1 MNAVIFRRRKL
12 GRTSAREISRYS
24 KEGILVV
31 RNDQPFPPNIDMV
44 FRWGCTSNLPDPPI
58 GMRKPF
64 VVVNTSAAI
73 HQVSDK
79 SSFRKLTADAG
90 LAPRTWLS
98 YEKWFDDY
106 WKYYVYDLG
115 WGADDE
121 FDGQKKFVVRRA
133 THHQG
138 RFLDVCT
145 TYNEMIDV
153 CNKYDDN
160 NYYISEYI
168 PKVAEYRVFIVSG
181 RVVWVA
187 QKTPGNP
194 DDVAWNVARGGRF
207 DNVRW
212 DNWPLKAVRVAR
224 EAFLLSSLDF
234 GGVDVMVDAEGNAY
248 VLEINSAPSQTSPY
262 RQECTAK
269 AFDYIVRHG
278 KERIDVTKE
287 RGGYRKF
294 IHPCLTNEAIMG

>member
-24 KEGILVV
+24 KEGILNV
-31 RNDQPFPPNIDMV
+31 RNDQRFPPNIDMV
-44 FRWGCTSNLPDPPI
+44 FRWGCTSNLPA
-58 GMRKPF
+58 G
-64 VVVNTSAAI
+64 VTVVNTAEAI

-90 LAPRTWLS
+90 LAPKTFLS
-98 YEKWFDDY
+98 YDE
-106 WKYYVYDLG
+106 YVADKDLFEC
-115 WGADDE
+115 AI
-121 FDGQKKFVVRRA
+121 VRRA

-138 RFLDVCT
+138 RFLDFCQT
-145 TYNEMIDV
+145 DGEILNA
-153 CNKYDDN
+153 CAKYGEG

-212 DNWPLKAVRVAR
+212 DDWPLKAVRVAR

>member
-24 KEGILVV
+24 KENILNV
-31 RNDQPFPPNIDMV
+31 RNDQRFPPNIDIV
-44 FRWGCTSNLPDPPI
+44 FRWGCTSNLPA
-58 GMRKPF
+58 G
-64 VVVNTSAAI
+64 VTVVNTAEAI
-73 HQVSDK
+73 HQVANK
-79 SSFRKLTADAG
+79 LAFRKLTADQN
-90 LAPRTWLS
+90 LAPKTWLS
-98 YEKWFDDY
+98 CREWFDDY
-106 WKYYVYDLG
+106 WQDYDNLG
-115 WGADDE
+115 FGADIK
-121 FDGQKKFVVRRA
+121 FAKKFVVRRA

-145 TYNEMIDV
+145 TYNEMIKSCD
-153 CNKYDDN
+153 KYGEG

-294 IHPCLTNEAIMG
+294 IHPCLTNEAIEV

>member
-24 KEGILVV
+24 KENILNV
-31 RNDQPFPPNIDMV
+31 RNDQRFPPNIDIV
-44 FRWGCTSNLPDPPI
+44 FRWGCTSNLPA
-58 GMRKPF
+58 G
-64 VVVNTSAAI
+64 VTVVNTAEAI

-90 LAPRTWLS
+90 LAPKTWLS
-98 YEKWFDDY
+98 HRDWLTDDY
-106 WKYYVYDLG
+106 D
-115 WGADDE
+115 
-121 FDGQKKFVVRRA
+121 FDGDDNEPMQVIVRRS

-138 RFLDVCT
+138 RFLDRCET
-145 TYNEMIDV
+145 SADIKAA
-153 CNKYDDN
+153 CAKYGEG

-212 DNWPLKAVRVAR
+212 DDWPLKAVRVAR

-234 GGVDVMVDAEGNAY
+234 GGVDVMVDATGNAY

>member
-1 MNAVIFRRRKL
+1 MVALLFRRKKL
-12 GRTSAREISRYS
+12 GRTSAREISRFS
-24 KEGILVV
+24 KTGILNV

-44 FRWGCTSNLPDPPI
+44 FRWGCTSNLPA
-58 GMRKPF
+58 G
-64 VVVNTSAAI
+64 VTVVNTAEAI
-73 HQVSDK
+73 HQVADK
-79 SSFRKLTADAG
+79 AAFRKLTADAG
-90 LAPRTWLS
+90 LAPKTWLS
-98 YEKWFDDY
+98 VEEYEKEVDRPEW
-106 WKYYVYDLG
+106 
-115 WGADDE
+115 
-121 FDGQKKFVVRRA
+121 VVIRRA

-138 RFLDVCT
+138 RYLDLFGAFNRDEIGRVCRG
-145 TYNEMIDV
+145 YGEG
-153 CNKYDDN
+153 
-160 NYYISEYI
+160 NYYISAFI

-212 DNWPLKAVRVAR
+212 DQWPLKAVRVAR

-234 GGVDVMVDAEGNAY
+234 GGVDVMVDADGKAY

-269 AFDYIVRHG
+269 AFDYIVQHG
-278 KERIDVTKE
+278 KERIDVVQE

-294 IHPCLTNEAIMG
+294 IHPCLTNEAIRAYKEY

>member
-1 MNAVIFRRRKL
+1 MTALIYRRRKL
-12 GRTSAREISRYS
+12 GRTSAREISRFS
-24 KEGILVV
+24 TTGILNV

-44 FRWGCTSNLPDPPI
+44 FRWGCTSNLPA
-58 GMRKPF
+58 G
-64 VVVNTSAAI
+64 VTVVNAAEAI
-73 HQVSDK
+73 HQVADK
-79 SSFRKLTADAG
+79 AAFRKLTADAG
-90 LAPRTWLS
+90 LAPLTFLS
-98 YEKWFDDY
+98 FDDY
-106 WKYYVYDLG
+106 ENDLCNWYVG
-115 WGADDE
+115 PVEFGDDPLP
-121 FDGQKKFVVRRA
+121 KTVVVRRA

-138 RFLDVCT
+138 RFLDVCKT
-145 TYNEMIDV
+145 FGELSAA
-153 CNKYDDN
+153 CAKYGKG

-168 PKVAEYRVFIVSG
+168 PKIAECRVFIVSG

-212 DNWPLKAVRVAR
+212 DDWPLKAVRVAR

-234 GGVDVMVDAEGNAY
+234 GGVDVMVDADGNAY

-269 AFDYIVRHG
+269 AFDYIVQYG
-278 KERIDVTKE
+278 KERIDVVQE
-287 RGGYRKF
+287 RGGYKKF
-294 IHPCLTNEAIMG
+294 IHPCLTNEAIRAYKEY

>member
-24 KEGILVV
+24 KENILNV
-31 RNDQPFPPNIDMV
+31 RNDQRFPPNIDIV
-44 FRWGCTSNLPDPPI
+44 FRWGCTSNLPA
-58 GMRKPF
+58 G
-64 VVVNTSAAI
+64 VTVVNTAEAI
-73 HQVSDK
+73 HQVADK

-90 LAPRTWLS
+90 LAPKTWL
-98 YEKWFDDY
+98 YKE
-106 WKYYVYDLG
+106 DLYPD
-115 WGADDE
+115 WALP
-121 FDGQKKFVVRRA
+121 FKIVVRRR

-138 RFLDVCT
+138 RFLNLCSTQLQV
-145 TYNEMIDV
+145 EAA
-153 CNKYDDN
+153 CNQYGEG

-168 PKVAEYRVFIVSG
+168 SKVAEYRVFIVSG

-212 DNWPLKAVRVAR
+212 DDWPLKAVRVAR

-234 GGVDVMVDAEGNAY
+234 GGVDVMVDATGNAY